1 MNSRSVEV
9 ALEVPGTPEQVWE
22 AIATGPGIS
31 AWFVPT
37 KVEEGEGGRITQ
49 NHGADWD
56 VAGEIVAWEP
66 PHRLKYDAGDWQPAP
81 EATTS
86 RMAVEFLVE
95 AQAGGTCVVR
105 IVNSGFGSGPG
116 WDTAFESVTGG
127 WTMALEN
134 LRRYLTEFAG
144 KTSSTIAVGQVAD
157 GSKEQAF
164 AALKRGLGLADAVAG
179 AHVASA
185 PGTPSFA
192 GVVERAGDEELL
204 VRVEEPADGIVHVGV
219 GGPGDQPFAVMRAY
233 LYGDDA
239 PAVAEREAPR
249 WKAWI
254 EEWAAA

>member
-1 MNSRSVEV
+1 MNNRSVEA

-37 KVEEGEGGRITQ
+37 EVEEGEGGRITQ
-49 NHGADWD
+49 HHGADWD
-56 VAGEIVAWEP
+56 MGGEILVWDP
-66 PHRLKYDAGDWQPAP
+66 PHRLKYDSGEWQPTP

-86 RMAVEFLVE
+86 RMALEFLVE
-95 AQAGGTCVVR
+95 AKSGGTCVVR
-105 IVNSGFGSGPG
+105 IVNSGFGSGPD
-116 WDTAFESVTGG
+116 WDTAFENVKGG
-127 WTMALEN
+127 WTMMLDH
-134 LRRYLTEFAG
+134 LRRYLADFAG
-144 KTSSTIAVGQVAD
+144 KPSSTIAVGHVAD
-157 GSKEQAF
+157 GSKKQAF

-179 AHVASA
+179 ARVASA

-192 GVVERAGDEELL
+192 GVVERAGDVELL
-204 VRVEEPADGIVHVGV
+204 VRVEEPLDGIVHVHV
-219 GGPGDQPFAVMRAY
+219 GGPSDEPFAVMRAY

-254 EEWAAA
+254 EQWAAA